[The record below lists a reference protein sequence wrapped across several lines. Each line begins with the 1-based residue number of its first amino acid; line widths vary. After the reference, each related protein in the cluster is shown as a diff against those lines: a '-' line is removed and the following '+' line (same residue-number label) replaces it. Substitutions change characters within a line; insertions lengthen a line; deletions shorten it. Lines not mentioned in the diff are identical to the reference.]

1 MSGNE
6 RHRTC
11 RVLHEMYLSERCSA
25 GKHMAVLQAAR
36 CIALLPRMKRGAT
49 VQDHLLEMLL
59 NAS

>member
-1 MSGNE
+1 MNE

-11 RVLHEMYLSERCSA
+11 RVLHEMYLNAAQR
-25 GKHMAVLQAAR
+25 GKTWATLQAAR
-36 CIALLPRMKRGAT
+36 CIALLPRMKRGAS